1 MSAQRNTSSVGWR
14 LRKTGII
21 VLVCSLHVVL
31 FSLQTSGGPPQT
43 GRFLVLD
50 EFQKEAVLDQE
61 TQLVWERRP
70 DLTGT
75 VWGNAPMRC
84 ALKSRGGRSGWR
96 LPSFLELMTLVVPSP
111 RGRSTIPSLPAAHP
125 FHDVQAGAYWTASS
139 DPSDP
144 KKASAVDFHTG
155 DVVFRQKNH
164 TLPSWCV
171 RGGVAGSP
179 PRSKSESGQDS
190 I

>member
-1 MSAQRNTSSVGWR
+1 M
-14 LRKTGII
+14 GIM

-31 FSLQTSGGPPQT
+31 FSLQTSGETAQS

-61 TQLVWERRP
+61 TQLIWERRP
-70 DLTGT
+70 DLAGT

-111 RGRSTIPSLPAAHP
+111 HGRSTIPSLPAAHP
-125 FHDVQAGAYWTASS
+125 FHDVQAVAYWTTSS

-144 KKASAVDFHTG
+144 KKASAVDFLTG

-164 TLPSWCV
+164 TLLSWCV
-171 RGGVAGSP
+171 RGGVADHRP
-179 PRSKSESGQDS
+179 NDKPEAAQNS